1 MVKTKSF
8 IIVFLILISSLF
20 YLQIV
25 ISINRARN
33 LSRDLKPRNEKEDTM
48 FHSLTNEKKAIVKK
62 LLPKMDYEDSIQDF
76 KEAPKLIRPSRT
88 NNASHVNI
96 DGAILRNLTNKIKFL
111 SKK

>member
-1 MVKTKSF
+1 
-8 IIVFLILISSLF
+8 
-20 YLQIV
+20 
-25 ISINRARN
+25 
-33 LSRDLKPRNEKEDTM
+33 
-48 FHSLTNEKKAIVKK
+48 
-62 LLPKMDYEDSIQDF
+62 MDYEDSIQDF